1 MHQYVLEDLEVY
13 QLAVEIANE
22 IWKDVGTWNSF
33 AKYTLG
39 EQLTKAADSISFN
52 ISEGY
57 GRYSHKENIHFCYIS
72 RGSLF
77 ETITGI
83 KKALN
88 RNLISLVRFEYLF
101 QKLNNLHLK
110 LNAYIKHLKSVT

>member
-1 MHQYVLEDLEVY
+1 MHPLVLEDLEVY
-13 QLAVEIANE
+13 RLSLEISDE
-22 IWKDVGTWNSF
+22 IWEEVIKWNNL

-39 EQLTKAADSISFN
+39 EQLTKAADSISSN

-57 GRYSHKENIHFCYIS
+57 GRYSYKENIHFCYIS

-77 ETITGI
+77 ETMTGI

-88 RNLISLVRFEYLF
+88 RNLICRTHFEDLS
-101 QKLNNLHLK
+101 QKLNDLHLK
-110 LNAYIKHLKSVT
+110 LNSYIKYLKGKS